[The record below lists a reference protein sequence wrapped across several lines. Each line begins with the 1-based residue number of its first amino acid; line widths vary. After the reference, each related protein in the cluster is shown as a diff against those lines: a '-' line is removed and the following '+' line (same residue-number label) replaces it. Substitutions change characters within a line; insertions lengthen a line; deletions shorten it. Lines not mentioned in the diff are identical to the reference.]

1 MKFGNSN
8 NHFIFVTIKIL
19 ENKLLKTTKT
29 IGLIGGTTWLST
41 IDYYRIINQEV
52 NRQLGG
58 LHSAKLLLYSIDF
71 DDFRTL
77 ADAGDWGKL
86 TEWFAGIAKE
96 LQTAGA
102 EVIVLCANTLHLMVP
117 ELEQLIQ
124 IPIIHVADATV
135 GELRSQNIR
144 KTALL
149 GTKFTM
155 DAAFFKD
162 KLLQQ
167 YIELMLPDA
176 DERRYINQTIFDE
189 LDKGLLLKET
199 RVRYLAIIQNLIEKG
214 AEAVILGCT
223 EIPMLIKPEDC
234 TIPVFDT
241 TLIHAKAAARFA
253 LT

>member
-1 MKFGNSN
+1 MR
-8 NHFIFVTIKIL
+8 
-19 ENKLLKTTKT
+19 T

-71 DDFRTL
+71 DEFKTL
-77 ADAGDWGKL
+77 ADAGDWPML
-86 TEWFAGIAKE
+86 TEWFAGIAQD

-102 EVIVLCANTLHLMVP
+102 EAIVLCANTLHLMFP
-117 ELEQLIQ
+117 ELEKLVQ

-135 GELRSQNIR
+135 VELCTQDIR

-155 DAAFFKD
+155 EATFFKD
-162 KLLQQ
+162 RLSQED
-167 YIELMLPDA
+167 IEVMVPDA
-176 DERRYINQTIFDE
+176 DERQFIHQTIFEE
-189 LDKGLLLKET
+189 LDRGLLIPET
-199 RVRYLAIIQNLIEKG
+199 KVRYLTIIKKLIAMG
-214 AEAVILGCT
+214 AESVILGCT
-223 EIPMLIKPEDC
+223 EIPLLIKPEDC
-234 TIPVFDT
+234 TVPVFDT

-253 LT
+253 LTA

>member
-1 MKFGNSN
+1 M
-8 NHFIFVTIKIL
+8 
-19 ENKLLKTTKT
+19 KT
-29 IGLIGGTTWLST
+29 IGLIGGTSWLST

-52 NRQLGG
+52 NRELGG
-58 LHSAKLLLYSIDF
+58 LHSAKLLLHSIDF
-71 DDFRTL
+71 DEFKTL
-77 ADAGDWGKL
+77 ADAGDWRKI
-86 TEWFAGIAKE
+86 TEWFAGIAQQ

-102 EVIVLCANTLHLMVP
+102 EAIVLCAVTLHLIVP
-117 ELEQLIQ
+117 ELEQLVQ
-124 IPIIHVADATV
+124 IPIIHVADATIS
-135 GELRSQNIR
+135 ELRSQDIR

-162 KLLQQ
+162 NLLQQ
-167 YIELMLPDA
+167 GIEVMLPDA
-176 DERRYINQTIFDE
+176 DERQFIHQTIFDE
-189 LDKGLLLKET
+189 LDRGLLLTET
-199 RVRYLAIIQNLIEKG
+199 KARYLGIIQNLIAKG

-223 EIPMLIKPEDC
+223 EIPLLIKPEDC

>member
-1 MKFGNSN
+1 M
-8 NHFIFVTIKIL
+8 
-19 ENKLLKTTKT
+19 KT

-52 NRQLGG
+52 NRQLGD
-58 LHSAKLLLYSIDF
+58 LHSAKLILYSIDF
-71 DDFRTL
+71 DEFKTL
-77 ADAGDWGKL
+77 ADAGDWPKI
-86 TEWFAGIAKE
+86 TEWFAGIAQQ

-102 EVIVLCANTLHLMVP
+102 DAIVLCANTLHLMVP
-117 ELEQLIQ
+117 ELEQLVQ

-135 GELRSQNIR
+135 GELRSQEIR

-155 DAAFFKD
+155 EAAFFKD

-167 YIELMLPDA
+167 GIEVMIPDA
-176 DERRYINQTIFDE
+176 DERQFIHQTIFDE
-189 LDKGLLLKET
+189 LDKGLLLTET
-199 RVRYLAIIQNLIEKG
+199 KVRYLAIIQNLIAKG
-214 AEAVILGCT
+214 AESVILGCT
-223 EIPMLIKPEDC
+223 EIPLLIKPEDC
-234 TIPVFDT
+234 PVTVFDT

>member
-1 MKFGNSN
+1 M
-8 NHFIFVTIKIL
+8 
-19 ENKLLKTTKT
+19 KT

-52 NRQLGG
+52 SRQLGD

-71 DDFRTL
+71 DEFKTL
-77 ADAGDWGKL
+77 ADADDWPRL
-86 TEWFAGIAKE
+86 TEWFADIAQR

-102 EVIVLCANTLHLMVP
+102 EAIVLCANTLHLMVP
-117 ELEQLIQ
+117 ELQQRVQ

-135 GELRSQNIR
+135 GELRAQGIR

-155 DAAFFKD
+155 EATFFKD
-162 KLLQQ
+162 KLSAQR
-167 YIELMLPDA
+167 IEVMIPDA
-176 DERRYINQTIFDE
+176 DERKFIHQTIFDE
-189 LDKGLLLKET
+189 LDRGILLTET
-199 RVRYLAIIQNLIEKG
+199 KVRYLTIIQNLIEKG
-214 AEAVILGCT
+214 AESVILGCT
-223 EIPMLIKPEDC
+223 EIPLLIKPEDC
-234 TIPVFDT
+234 TVPVFDT

>member
-1 MKFGNSN
+1 MKLGNSN
-8 NHFIFVTIKIL
+8 NYFIFVTIKIL

-71 DDFRTL
+71 DDFRTF
-77 ADAGDWGKL
+77 ADAGNWGKL

-102 EVIVLCANTLHLMVP
+102 ELIVLCANTLHLMVP

-155 DAAFFKD
+155 DATFFKD
-162 KLLQQ
+162 KLLQHD
-167 YIELMLPDA
+167 IELMLPDA

-199 RVRYLAIIQNLIEKG
+199 RARYLAIIQNLIEKG

-223 EIPMLIKPEDC
+223 EIPLLIKPEDF
-234 TIPVFDT
+234 TIPVLDT

>member
-1 MKFGNSN
+1 M
-8 NHFIFVTIKIL
+8 
-19 ENKLLKTTKT
+19 KT

-52 NRQLGG
+52 NRQLGD

-71 DDFRTL
+71 DEFKTL
-77 ADAGDWGKL
+77 ADAGDWPKL
-86 TEWFAGIAKE
+86 TEWFAGIAQR

-102 EVIVLCANTLHLMVP
+102 EAIVFCANTLHVMVS
-117 ELEQLIQ
+117 ELEQLVQ

-135 GELRSQNIR
+135 GELRSQDIR

-155 DAAFFKD
+155 EAAFFKD
-162 KLLQQ
+162 KLSQQ
-167 YIELMLPDA
+167 GIEVMIPNA
-176 DERRYINQTIFDE
+176 DERQFIHQSIFNE
-189 LDKGLLLKET
+189 LDRGLLLTET
-199 RVRYLAIIQNLIEKG
+199 KARYLAIVQNLIAKG
-214 AEAVILGCT
+214 AESVILGCT
-223 EIPMLIKPEDC
+223 EIPLLIKPEDC
-234 TIPVFDT
+234 PVPVFDT

>member
-1 MKFGNSN
+1 M
-8 NHFIFVTIKIL
+8 
-19 ENKLLKTTKT
+19 KT

-52 NRQLGG
+52 NRQLGDP
-58 LHSAKLLLYSIDF
+58 HSAKLLLYSIDF
-71 DDFRTL
+71 DEFETL
-77 ADAGDWGKL
+77 ANAGEWQKI
-86 TEWFAGIAKE
+86 TEWFAGIAQQ

-102 EVIVLCANTLHLMVP
+102 EAIVLCAVTLHLIVT
-117 ELEQLIQ
+117 ELEQLVQ

-135 GELRSQNIR
+135 SELRSQGIR

-155 DAAFFKD
+155 EAAFFKD

-167 YIELMLPDA
+167 GIEVMIPDA
-176 DERRYINQTIFDE
+176 DEQHCIHQTIFDE
-189 LDKGLLLKET
+189 LHKGLLLTET
-199 RVRYLAIIQNLIEKG
+199 KVRYLAIIQNLIAKG

-223 EIPMLIKPEDC
+223 EIPLLIKPEDC
-234 TIPVFDT
+234 TVPVFDT
-241 TLIHAKAAARFA
+241 TLIHAKSAARFA